1 MHFSTP
7 RRGDTAELLTAID
20 QYGFVILPALLHPD
34 EVARLRADL
43 DPWFK
48 RTPPCEGDFYG
59 WKTTRLGG
67 LFAKSTMTR
76 DMAMKGTILAI
87 VDELLRP
94 SADCIQI
101 NLTEAIRVHPGE
113 RAQIPHRDEEM
124 WPTDKLGQWIV
135 NVMWALDDFTEENGA
150 TRLWPGSHKTI
161 LGRGADSERSV
172 PAIMKAG
179 SALIYVGSLTH
190 GAGANTTAKP
200 RTGIVISYCLG
211 WLKQYENQYL
221 AYPKE
226 LVRSFPER
234 LQRLIGYQIH
244 RPNLG
249 GVNGRDPI
257 LALDDDTTVGGFR
270 DALPPHVAEEI
281 FAHYRKPPG

>member
-7 RRGDTAELLTAID
+7 RRGDHADHLRAID
-20 QYGFVILPALLHPD
+20 QYGFVIIPNLLKAN
-34 EVARLRADL
+34 EVERLRADL
-43 DPWFK
+43 EPWFA

-67 LFAKSTMTR
+67 LFAKSTLTR

-94 SADCIQI
+94 LADCIQI
-101 NLTEAIRVHPGE
+101 NLSEAIRVHPGE

-124 WPTDKLGQWIV
+124 WPTDKIGQWIV

-150 TRLWPGSHKTI
+150 TRLWPGSHKTV
-161 LGRGADSERSV
+161 LGRAADPERSV
-172 PAIMKAG
+172 PAIMTAG

-190 GAGANTTAKP
+190 GAGANTTQKP
-200 RTGIVISYCLG
+200 RTGIAISYCLG

-234 LQRLIGYQIH
+234 LQRLIGYQVH

-257 LALDDDTTVGGFR
+257 LALENETIERGYQ
-270 DALPPHVAEEI
+270 DALPPNIARELS
-281 FAHYRKPPG
+281 AYYRNPGQ